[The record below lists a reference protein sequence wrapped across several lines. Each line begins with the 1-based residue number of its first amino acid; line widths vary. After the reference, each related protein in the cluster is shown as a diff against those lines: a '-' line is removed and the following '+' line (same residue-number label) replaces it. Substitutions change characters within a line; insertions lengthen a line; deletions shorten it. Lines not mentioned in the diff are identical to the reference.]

1 MVFERE
7 LAAELRRCAG
17 MLPVV
22 TLLGPRQSG
31 KTTLARAVFPNHAY
45 ANLEDP
51 DTLRLSREDP
61 RGFFAAFPPPVVIDE
76 VQRNPGLLSRIQT
89 MADAD
94 QTPGRFILTG
104 SHQPLLQGKIAQTLA
119 GRTALCTLL
128 PLSLRELAA
137 SGIRPDRDTAI
148 FRGGLPR
155 VHASR
160 LPPRRVYGDYL
171 RTYVERDARAL
182 VNVSDWTRFETFLRL
197 LAGRV
202 GQALNLQSL
211 AGDVG
216 ASSTTL
222 AKWLAVL
229 EASFVIF
236 RLPPYWRNFGKR
248 FIKAPKVYFTDTG
261 LAANLLG
268 IDAPEQV
275 GRDPLLGGLFENLVV
290 LEALKARLN
299 AGLEPSLY
307 FIRDNGGIEIDLVFD
322 VARRLHLREIKAS
335 MTPDLSFGRHMARL
349 RKAVLDVASSGVY
362 YAGDPWPL
370 PPDGR
375 FIPFTETAADID
387 GCVAH
392 ASQALS

>member
-1 MVFERE
+1 MIARE
-7 LAAELRRCAG
+7 LETELRNCAG
-17 MLPVV
+17 MLPAV
-22 TLLGPRQSG
+22 TVLGPRQSG
-31 KTTLARAVFPNHAY
+31 KTTLVKAVFPGHAY

-51 DTLRLSREDP
+51 ETLRLSREDP
-61 RGFFAAFPPPVVIDE
+61 RGFFAAFPPPVAIDE
-76 VQRNPGLLSRIQT
+76 VQRNPELLSRIQT

-104 SHQPLLQGKIAQTLA
+104 SHQPLLQEKIAQTLA

-128 PLSLRELAA
+128 PLSLRELSRA
-137 SGIRPDRDTAI
+137 GILQERNAAI

-160 LPPRRVYGDYL
+160 LPPRRIYGDYL

-182 VNVSDWTRFETFLRL
+182 VNISDWTRFETFLRL

-202 GQALNLQSL
+202 GQVLNLQSL

-222 AKWLAVL
+222 KNWLSVL
-229 EASFVIF
+229 EASFIVF

-261 LAANLLG
+261 LVAYLLG
-268 IDAPEQV
+268 IESPEQV
-275 GRDPLLGGLFENLVV
+275 GRDPLLGGLFENLVI

-299 AGLEPSLY
+299 AGRDPSLY
-307 FIRDNGGIEIDLVFD
+307 FIRDNGGIEIDLVLD
-322 VARRLHLREIKAS
+322 VARRLHLREIKSA

-349 RKAVLDVASSGVY
+349 RKAVPDVASCGVY
-362 YAGDPWPL
+362 YSGTPWPL

-375 FIPFTETAADID
+375 FIPFADTGSDID
-387 GCVAH
+387 GCTS
-392 ASQALS
+392 SQPD

>member
-1 MVFERE
+1 MVERE
-7 LAAELRRCAG
+7 LEPDLKRCAA

-31 KTTLARAVFPNHAY
+31 KTTLVRAAFPQHAY

-51 DTLRLSREDP
+51 ETLRLSREDP
-61 RGFFAAFPPPVVIDE
+61 RGFFAAFPPPVAIDE
-76 VQRNPGLLSRIQT
+76 VQRNPELLSRIQT

-94 QTPGRFILTG
+94 PTPGRFLLTG
-104 SHQPLLQGKIAQTLA
+104 SHQPLLQEKISQTLA

-128 PLSLRELAA
+128 PLSLRELSSAD
-137 SGIRPDRDTAI
+137 IRLSRDEAI

-160 LPPRRVYGDYL
+160 LPPRRIYADYL

-182 VNVSDWTRFETFLRL
+182 VNVSDWIRFETFLRL

-202 GQALNLQSL
+202 GQVLNLQSL

-229 EASFVIF
+229 EASFIVF

-248 FIKAPKVYFTDTG
+248 FIKAPKVYFTDVG

-268 IDAPEQV
+268 IESPRQV

-299 AGLEPSLY
+299 AGREPSLY
-307 FIRDNGGIEIDLVFD
+307 FIRDNGGIEIDLVLD
-322 VARRLHLREIKAS
+322 VARRLHLREIKSS

-349 RKAVLDVASSGVY
+349 RKAVPDVASCGVY

-375 FIPFTETAADID
+375 FVPFAETAADID
-387 GCVAH
+387 AC
-392 ASQALS
+392 L